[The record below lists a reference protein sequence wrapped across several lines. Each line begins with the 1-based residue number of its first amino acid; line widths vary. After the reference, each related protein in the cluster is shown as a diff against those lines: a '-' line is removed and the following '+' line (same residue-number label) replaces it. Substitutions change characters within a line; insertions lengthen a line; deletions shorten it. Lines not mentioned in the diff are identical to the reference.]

1 MERYIPL
8 SLNAQTAYAETFD
21 MVLARTT
28 ARSVAD
34 LNGSF
39 AKKQVKGATYW
50 YFQFRDIDGRVR
62 QIYIGPD
69 NERVQK
75 LITDGRAAPVAAAD
89 RLARSALALGCA
101 GILPKH
107 FAIIRRLAEYG
118 FFKAG
123 GVLIGTHAFISMGNM
138 LGMSWRD
145 GARTQ
150 DVDFAQAGKSI
161 SIGLPADIEVDIHAA
176 LDSLE
181 MGFIPIQSF
190 SGNAGATYLNP
201 KEPELRIDFLAPAN
215 RSGDGAFNFDQLNI
229 ALQPLKFMEFS
240 LENTTQAALLSRDGA
255 VLINLPSPLRYGLHK
270 LLVYGERTVAF
281 RTKSAKDLLQ
291 SAALLSYSAANQ
303 PAELK
308 EGLKDLLGRGPGW
321 RKRAEQGISALLKIE
336 PALEEFLR
344 PAPAGRGVARKSKRP
359 RPGCATAPR
368 R

>member
-1 MERYIPL
+1 MERYTPL

-69 NERVQK
+69 SERVRK
-75 LITDGRAAPVAAAD
+75 LIADGQAAPVEAVD

-101 GILPKH
+101 SILPKH
-107 FAIIRRLAEYG
+107 FAIIKRLSEYG

-123 GVLIGTHAFISMGNM
+123 GVLIGTHAFISMGNL
-138 LGMSWRD
+138 LGVAWRD

-150 DVDFAQAGKSI
+150 DVDFAHAGKSI
-161 SIGLPADIEVDIHAA
+161 SIGLPADVKVDMHAA

-190 SGNAGATYLNP
+190 SGDAGATYLNP
-201 KEPELRIDFLAPAN
+201 KEPELRVDFLAPAK
-215 RSGDGAFNFDQLNI
+215 RGGDSAFNFEQLNI

-255 VLINLPSPLRYGLHK
+255 VLINIPSPLRYGLHK

-291 SAALLSYSAANQ
+291 SAALLSYYAANE
-303 PAELK
+303 PVVLAG
-308 EGLKDLLGRGPGW
+308 GLEDLLGRGPGW
-321 RKRAEQGISALLKIE
+321 RKRAEQGISALLKIAPE
-336 PALEEFLR
+336 LEAFLR
-344 PAPAGRGVARKSKRP
+344 PAPAGRGVARKAKR
-359 RPGCATAPR
+359 
-368 R
+368 